1 METKKEEMTML
12 LRELQ
17 DLQMWLFNSLHEISL
32 DINFNVFENN
42 IAIYGHVGFFSD
54 FSMNERVC
62 IYSFDSYEE
71 NRKQLNYFIEY
82 VKKLSEYGNN
92 KRGNGTTNA

>member
-54 FSMNERVC
+54 FSMNENVFL
-62 IYSFDSYEE
+62 YSRSSYEE
-71 NRKQLNYFIEY
+71 NRTQLKYFIEY
-82 VKKLSEYGNN
+82 VKKLSKYGNN